1 MEITCNELWRNW
13 MISSPDNPLV
23 IQAKAKISAYSKDD
37 WEIMSNQATEMVHSL
52 GYLVKNNIPVES
64 ELARS
69 AFYELIDHL
78 DKWFFTPNIFY
89 LLQLTM
95 VIEKEIKY
103 KIYFNQF
110 QDGLADYMPNL
121 ITAYY
126 KEILN

>member
-1 MEITCNELWRNW
+1 